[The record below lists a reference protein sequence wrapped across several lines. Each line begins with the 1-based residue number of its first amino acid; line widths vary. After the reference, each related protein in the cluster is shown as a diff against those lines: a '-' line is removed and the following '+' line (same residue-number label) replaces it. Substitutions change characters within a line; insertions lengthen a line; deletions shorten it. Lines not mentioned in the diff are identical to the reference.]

1 MKVIFLDHDGVICL
15 SLNYGTRFK
24 KQKELRKLNPFITD
38 DEIPWELRFDNFD
51 RKAIK
56 VLNEILTETDVE
68 IIVSSDWR
76 KYGTLEEMKSYYE
89 LQGIIKQP
97 MAFTPI
103 IKSCNNYDEN
113 YIWENGWDLE
123 QTRCLEIKQY
133 LKDNPNITHW
143 VAVDDLNMGKTGIKN
158 KVKFTHDW
166 GLDNFVLTPRGTE
179 GIKQF
184 GVKEKILN
192 FLK

>member
-15 SLNYGTRFK
+15 SPNYGTRFK
-24 KQKELRKLNPFITD
+24 KQKKLRKLNPFITD
-38 DEIPWELRFDNFD
+38 DEIPWEFRFDNFD
-51 RKAIK
+51 KKAIK

-97 MAFTPI
+97 IAFTPI
-103 IKSCNNYDEN
+103 INDCNNYDES

-123 QTRCLEIKQY
+123 QARCLEIEQY

-158 KVKFTHDW
+158 KIKFTHGW
-166 GLDNFVLTPRGTE
+166 GLDNFVLTPRDTE

-184 GVKEKILN
+184 GVKEKILK
-192 FLK
+192 FLE

>member
-15 SLNYGTRFK
+15 SPNYGTRFK
-24 KQKELRKLNPFITD
+24 KQKKLHKLNPSLTYKQLPIQY
-38 DEIPWELRFDNFD
+38 RFDNFD
-51 RKAIK
+51 KKTIK
-56 VLNEILTETDVE
+56 VLNEILVETDVE

-97 MAFTPI
+97 IAFTPI
-103 IKSCNNYDEN
+103 IKNCNNYDEN

-133 LKDNPNITHW
+133 LKNNPNIAHW

-158 KVKFTHDW
+158 KVKFIHDW